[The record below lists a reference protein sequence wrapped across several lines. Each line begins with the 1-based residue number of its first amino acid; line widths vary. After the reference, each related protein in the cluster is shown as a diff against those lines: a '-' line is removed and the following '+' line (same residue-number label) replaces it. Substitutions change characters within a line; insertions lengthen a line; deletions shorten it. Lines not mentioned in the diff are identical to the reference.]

1 MEDTKNP
8 IYKRVM
14 AQEIL
19 LYEEVPNAYN
29 MYVAMILRKLFHIND
44 YRETDS
50 EFMLYYSKY
59 LLKKNFSSNRIDYS
73 LTKRDILK
81 MGREGK
87 I

>member
-1 MEDTKNP
+1 MKDTKNP

-50 EFMLYYSKY
+50 EFMSYYSKY
-59 LLKKNFSSNRIDYS
+59 LLKKNFSSVRIDYN

>member
-50 EFMLYYSKY
+50 EFMSYYSKY
-59 LLKKNFSSNRIDYS
+59 LLKKNFSSVRIDYN
-73 LTKRDILK
+73 LTKCDILK

>member
-50 EFMLYYSKY
+50 EFMSYYSNY
-59 LLKKNFSSNRIDYS
+59 LLKKNFSSVRIDYN

>member
-1 MEDTKNP
+1 MEDTKNT

-14 AQEIL
+14 AQEIG
-19 LYEEVPNAYN
+19 LYEEVPNAHN

-44 YRETDS
+44 YREIDN
-50 EFMLYYSKY
+50 EFMSYYSKY
-59 LLKKNFSSNRIDYS
+59 LLEKNFSSSRIDYS

>member
-50 EFMLYYSKY
+50 EFMSYYSKY
-59 LLKKNFSSNRIDYS
+59 LLKKNFSSVRIDYN